1 MTNPEPKTVT
11 LEQINAEIASEHCF
25 TAANGDAHAAMERS
39 VIDAV
44 ISGTGTV
51 IQGAQPDALRLLT
64 FCVLILKNGFTVTG
78 QSACAD
84 PAKFNAEMGRKLARE
99 DAIRQC
105 WKLLGFRL
113 RDQIAAETAAPAV
126 KRYTTADIADLKW
139 AHAALHE
146 DPFGLRL
153 NVWVKLK
160 DGKEFSS
167 AFTPIKGEHIA
178 PAAAAHAI
186 RAANGED

>member
-1 MTNPEPKTVT
+1 MATEPRTVT
-11 LEQINAEIASEHCF
+11 LEQINAEIASEHYF
-25 TAANGDAHAAMERS
+25 TAADGYWAEGS
-39 VIDAV
+39 VNSTDQ
-44 ISGTGTV
+44 SLDGCPSPLE
-51 IQGAQPDALRLLT
+51 QLT
-64 FCVLILKNGFTVTG
+64 FCVLIFKNGFTVTG